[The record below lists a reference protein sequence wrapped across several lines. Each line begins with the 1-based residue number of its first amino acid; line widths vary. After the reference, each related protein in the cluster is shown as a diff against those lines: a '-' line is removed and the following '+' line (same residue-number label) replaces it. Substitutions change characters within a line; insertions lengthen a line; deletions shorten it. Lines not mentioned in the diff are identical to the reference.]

1 MVSVGDKISISKK
14 KDGGYVGITSGT
26 PSVGNKIG
34 NNEFGWKSGTP
45 AIGDKL
51 ITNSDVHG
59 RIMGRKSGT
68 GAAGTCW
75 TVIDTLTADLPVS
88 SSDIHTFYTNN
99 NIYRYEYN
107 AYSGLFGDAFTNTV
121 TINPKAWCTYCLGTV
136 TGTTMAA
143 SFKVPNQCDVYLLI
157 NDEVKD
163 YILYNEYNV
172 SASQTKKFSSINTYT
187 PIIENNPVNVKL
199 YLRPYDGLTP
209 ATTVNISVF
218 EMSYAACANTTRQT
232 EGYFVTDL
240 WKVHDEVPEYL
251 VTPIY
256 ETDVYTAPI
265 KTDIYNTTFTARE
278 GCIYTLMDFWQYSN
292 VTDKPFAPL
301 TSSYG
306 FQWTYP
312 WAYVGNQEGTTL
324 YVRLNGVGIISR
336 GYGPGAYQAW
346 TGAYDNMDRLTADRG
361 LVIGENTVTVE
372 YPYYYSRHV
381 TYGGSSW
388 YDYNYWSNSALY
400 IVELQQTRI

>member
-1 MVSVGDKISISKK
+1 
-14 KDGGYVGITSGT
+14 
-26 PSVGNKIG
+26 
-34 NNEFGWKSGTP
+34 
-45 AIGDKL
+45 
-51 ITNSDVHG
+51 
-59 RIMGRKSGT
+59 MGRKSGT

-75 TVIDTLTADLPVS
+75 TVIDTLIANLPVS

-99 NIYRYEYN
+99 GNYRYEYN

-136 TGTTMAA
+136 TGTTMSA
-143 SFKVPNQCDVYLLI
+143 SFAVPNQCDVYLLI

-163 YILYNEYNV
+163 YILYNEYNAT
-172 SASQTKKFSSINTYT
+172 SSQTKKFSSINTYT

-232 EGYFVTDL
+232 EGYIVTNAWKVNDYVPEFTVEVVETDL
-240 WKVHDEVPEYL
+240 WTYPV
-251 VTPIY
+251 
-256 ETDVYTAPI
+256 
-265 KTDIYNTTFTARE
+265 KTDEYSIDFTAEE
-278 GCIYTLMDFWQYSN
+278 GFIYTIMDFWQYSN

-312 WAYVGNQEGTTL
+312 WAQVKVTTGNSL
-324 YVRLNGVGIISR
+324 NVLLNGTSCISR
-336 GYGPGAYQAW
+336 GVGYVNQAW
-346 TGAYDNMDRLTADRG
+346 TGNDDNMDRITEDYG
-361 LVIGENTVTVE
+361 LVIGSNTLTVR
-372 YPYYYSRHV
+372 YPYNYSRHV

-388 YDYNYWSNSALY
+388 YEYYTMAYSASYL
-400 IVELQQTRI
+400 IEMQQTRI